1 MQGTSILRHLVSYS
15 NSHLSPRSKSSGTSL
30 FASLHGNF
38 ERLWCQKVVST
49 VSKCLNKGLV
59 YGSPLDNVNL
69 KKLPKLKT
77 LSASAYAIGPS
88 YPVGIRS
95 ILLEIIE
102 APLKTIETLELVG
115 MEHYISSFSGRSIE
129 GESIFWRY
137 FDSILVTSGPR
148 FFQAQGNTSFIQLR
162 IDVEIGSLRRNLR
175 RTFMP
180 ILLN

>member
-1 MQGTSILRHLVSYS
+1 MVSES
-15 NSHLSPRSKSSGTSL
+15 GESKY
-30 FASLHGNF
+30 
-38 ERLWCQKVVST
+38 
-49 VSKCLNKGLV
+49 LNKGLV

-95 ILLEIIE
+95 ILLE

-148 FFQAQGNTSFIQLR
+148 FFQAQGNTSFIQR
-162 IDVEIGSLRRNLR
+162 GSTWKSDHSAEICQELSCRYCSIEQTALEFRSTLGQTSGRGVQVTYRLTYGRKG
-175 RTFMP
+175 
-180 ILLN
+180 LLSI

>member
-1 MQGTSILRHLVSYS
+1 
-15 NSHLSPRSKSSGTSL
+15 
-30 FASLHGNF
+30 
-38 ERLWCQKVVST
+38 VVST

-59 YGSPLDNVNL
+59 YGSPLDNVKL

-77 LSASAYAIGPS
+77 LSAYAIGPS
-88 YPVGIRS
+88 YPAGIRP

-137 FDSILVTSGPR
+137 FDSILQDPAFSRLKEIRLLFNCGSTWKSDHSAEICEELLCGYCSIEQTALEFRSSLRQTSGR
-148 FFQAQGNTSFIQLR
+148 GVQVTYGLTYGR
-162 IDVEIGSLRRNLR
+162 KG
-175 RTFMP
+175 
-180 ILLN
+180 LLSI